1 MVRNFI
7 DKKIVIA
14 SNNEGKVSEIKDILK
29 NFNLIILTNKFFKI
43 GEPIENGVS
52 FKENA
57 LIKAL
62 NTAKKTKLVAISD
75 DSGICFSALNGD
87 PGI

>member
-29 NFNLIILTNKFFKI
+29 NFNLRILTNKFFKI

-57 LIKAL
+57 LIKAV
-62 NTAKKTKLVAISD
+62 NTAKKQNLSQFQTIVEFVFL
-75 DSGICFSALNGD
+75 L
-87 PGI
+87 